1 MAEAVVGVEEVV
13 EVLGVEDKTGED
25 RMVEVKMVKVPEEAE
40 DKVEVKEEEETM
52 VRGEQGVI
60 QDTRPK
66 DMLTSLPLKP
76 VIAIGPSGSQL
87 ISAWSQGP
95 VRGKMCGY
103 PSPINETGTSPKL
116 VTNLTTN
123 SSKLCYTFKNKK

>member
-1 MAEAVVGVEEVV
+1 MEEVV

-60 QDTRPK
+60 QGTRPR
-66 DMLTSLPLKP
+66 DMLTNLPQRP
-76 VIAIGPSGSQL
+76 ATATGPSGSRL

-103 PSPINETGTSPKL
+103 PSPINETGTSPNL

-123 SSKLCYTFKNKK
+123 SSKLCCTTKNRK

>member
-1 MAEAVVGVEEVV
+1 MGEVVVGVEEVV
-13 EVLGVEDKTGED
+13 EVLEVEDRTAED
-25 RMVEVKMVKVPEEAE
+25 RMVEVRVVPEEAG

-52 VRGEQGVI
+52 VKGEQGVI
-60 QDTRPK
+60 QGTRPK

-87 ISAWSQGP
+87 ISVWSQGP
-95 VRGKMCGY
+95 ARGKMCGY
-103 PSPINETGTSPKL
+103 PSPTNETGTSPNL

-123 SSKLCYTFKNKK
+123 SSKLCCTTENKK